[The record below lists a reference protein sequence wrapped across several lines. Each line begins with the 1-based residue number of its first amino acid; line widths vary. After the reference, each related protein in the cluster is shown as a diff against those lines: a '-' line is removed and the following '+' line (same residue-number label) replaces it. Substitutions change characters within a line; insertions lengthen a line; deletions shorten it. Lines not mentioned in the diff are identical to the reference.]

1 MSRPQISFE
10 FFPPQNFE
18 GAYRLWDTVNTLA
31 PLNPRFMSVTY
42 GAGGTTRTLTQE
54 ATRVLHKHTGCDVA
68 AHLTCVDATR
78 DETLN
83 IARSY
88 TDTGVTGL
96 VALRGDPPAESG
108 TFRAH
113 EDGFENTVELVGALA
128 DLDAF
133 RLFVGAYPQTHPEA
147 ADAAQNIDWLKQK

>member
-88 TDTGVTGL
+88 ADTGVTGL
-96 VALRGDPPAESG
+96 VALRGDPPAE
-108 TFRAH
+108 
-113 EDGFENTVELVGALA
+113 
-128 DLDAF
+128 
-133 RLFVGAYPQTHPEA
+133 
-147 ADAAQNIDWLKQK
+147 